1 MQKNVLT
8 IAVMFG
14 MVFMVGFVTMF
25 TGSIGTVV
33 KSQFGAS
40 NAMAQ
45 LGTAVTFMSYFFMG
59 IPAGVILKRRGYRFT
74 SLLAVTIGFAGVA
87 IQLGAG
93 WLESFPIYI
102 LGAFVAGLSMC
113 ILNVTANPMM
123 NTLGGGGNGGNRLV
137 QFGCSVNSIGGMSA
151 PLLLG
156 FLFGNDMSK
165 ARVLDA
171 APAQLIAL
179 GVFALGFF
187 VIFRAQIPEPHL
199 ESSEG
204 TGGSDGTGGMWR
216 DILKVFRFRHF
227 ALGALALFFFDP
239 VEAGIPN
246 MANLYLTAEGTPA
259 YTGAAIAGTLV
270 AGYCGCM
277 MLGRFVA
284 GLIGEKVS
292 ARIMIVT
299 GALVCISLLI
309 TIVSMPL
316 SWAAVPFAGRVPVS
330 MVLMMLCGACTSV
343 MFGGIFNL
351 ATEGL
356 GRYVPVASGVIMSM
370 VLGGSLLSV
379 QGAIADHVGIL
390 NSYWMSIGLLMYI
403 AWYAVFGSRVVRR
416 ADEGEVK
423 A

>member
-1 MQKNVLT
+1 MRGRSLT

-59 IPAGVILKRRGYRFT
+59 IPAGVILKRKGYRFT
-74 SLLAVTIGFAGVA
+74 SLLAVSVGFAGVA

-137 QFGCSVNSIGGMSA
+137 QFGCSVNSVGGMSA

-179 GVFALGFF
+179 GVFALGFL
-187 VIFRAQIPEPHL
+187 VVFRAQIPEPHL
-199 ESSEG
+199 EKKVEG
-204 TGGSDGTGGMWR
+204 VERGMWR

-259 YTGAAIAGTLV
+259 YTGAAVAGTLV

-284 GLIGEKVS
+284 GVIGEKVS
-292 ARIMIVT
+292 ARIMIVS
-299 GALVCISLLI
+299 GAIACIVLLV

-316 SWAAVPFAGRVPVS
+316 RMAAVPLIGSVPVS
-330 MVLMMLCGACTSV
+330 MVLMMLCGVCTSV

-379 QGAIADHVGIL
+379 QGAIADRVGIL
-390 NSYWMSIGLLMYI
+390 NSYWMTIGLLAYI

-416 ADEGEVK
+416 ADEGE
-423 A
+423 AGA